1 MGCPPTLR
9 PGRPASPPPTMATVR
24 SQQPQEPPHFQGSS
38 QILFQDLLFSSGAF
52 RMGEEDTRPW
62 EEISAQHPSQ
72 THLEL
77 RRKRQEKE
85 TMSKMMVR

>member
-1 MGCPPTLR
+1 MGRET
-9 PGRPASPPPTMATVR
+9 GFSTIQSGHSETAEAAKATPPPR
-24 SQQPQEPPHFQGSS
+24 QWPEPLSGSS
-38 QILFQDLLFSSGAF
+38 SALDLLG
-52 RMGEEDTRPW
+52 RERRTQGPW

-77 RRKRQEKE
+77 RRKRQEKD